1 MANGA
6 GPTFGF
12 PMMEG
17 NRSRGG
23 VARWVVLLSLFL
35 AALLAAN
42 AAIVERFLAADD
54 ASGPLLVLAS
64 RQAFLCQRMEFQLER
79 ALAGDAEG
87 RKALREAA
95 AEYEKT
101 LRQLETGGEL
111 EGRIVPPRHQA
122 LAGPLSTVR
131 ATWGRLRY
139 PLENIPASPSNETR
153 DEVLLGMKQLVEGT
167 AALGTALD
175 EWRHAARR
183 NLFFLVAATSLV
195 GFAALAF
202 WSMLAWDRLVAPVR
216 RLRDTVL
223 SAMERPSTTVPSNE
237 IEAVAQAVTELSSDM
252 DRLRRERARMR
263 NELRRAEAD
272 YEAIFDNAVAGILRS
287 DAEGAILMANR
298 ALARILGFSS
308 VEDLMAKVT
317 DVHRQ
322 LFVDPN
328 HRARFEELHRKRGHV
343 ELETRVR
350 RKDGSDLWVLESGNV
365 GESRDG
371 SQVYET
377 VLVDI
382 TPMKQAQESLRQ
394 LSALLL
400 RSQDQE
406 RRRIARELHDS
417 TGQLLAALAINLG
430 RLDEVMPMVRES
442 LSSSVDLASECTR
455 QIRSMSYL
463 LHPPMLEELGLLYAL
478 RDYTRG
484 FSQRSGVDVALDAPA
499 EMSRLSPDTELA
511 LFRVVQEA
519 LANIQRHSESRD
531 AIVRIVSGSRSI
543 RLEVEDHGRG
553 IAPDLLTSNGEP
565 SLAKMGVGL
574 RGMEERLR
582 HLGGRVTV
590 ESRRGRTLVR
600 AEVPIGE
607 EGSGGRLPVQR
618 DPGEMPRFV
627 P

>member
-1 MANGA
+1 
-6 GPTFGF
+6 
-12 PMMEG
+12 
-17 NRSRGG
+17 
-23 VARWVVLLSLFL
+23 
-35 AALLAAN
+35 
-42 AAIVERFLAADD
+42 
-54 ASGPLLVLAS
+54 
-64 RQAFLCQRMEFQLER
+64 
-79 ALAGDAEG
+79 
-87 RKALREAA
+87 
-95 AEYEKT
+95 
-101 LRQLETGGEL
+101 
-111 EGRIVPPRHQA
+111 
-122 LAGPLSTVR
+122 
-131 ATWGRLRY
+131 
-139 PLENIPASPSNETR
+139 
-153 DEVLLGMKQLVEGT
+153 
-167 AALGTALD
+167 
-175 EWRHAARR
+175 
-183 NLFFLVAATSLV
+183 
-195 GFAALAF
+195 
-202 WSMLAWDRLVAPVR
+202 
-216 RLRDTVL
+216 
-223 SAMERPSTTVPSNE
+223 
-237 IEAVAQAVTELSSDM
+237 
-252 DRLRRERARMR
+252 
-263 NELRRAEAD
+263 
-272 YEAIFDNAVAGILRS
+272 
-287 DAEGAILMANR
+287 
-298 ALARILGFSS
+298 
-308 VEDLMAKVT
+308 
-317 DVHRQ
+317 
-322 LFVDPN
+322 
-328 HRARFEELHRKRGHV
+328 
-343 ELETRVR
+343 
-350 RKDGSDLWVLESGNV
+350 
-365 GESRDG
+365 
-371 SQVYET
+371 VYET

-417 TGQLLAALAINLG
+417 TGQLLAALELNLG

-484 FSQRSGVDVALDAPA
+484 FSQRSGVEVALDAPTDL
-499 EMSRLSPDTELA
+499 SRLSPDTELA